1 MISGVY
7 KYGYLWCT
15 DKCWGSKYVRIQ
27 PGIHCWFWFYHW
39 MNIKKV
45 IAVFLFWPDY
55 GMILEGK
62 MSYLKI
68 GKRQHLNIKN
78 FGKKNYELF
87 LNVFWNISRGCAY
100 FFFIWYP
107 FINRANDVNKYFHN
121 YQVHLS
127 KPKNPHFETLFLDIV
142 WPYLSQHKK
151 KILFSRYSDTLSN
164 F

>member
-1 MISGVY
+1 
-7 KYGYLWCT
+7 
-15 DKCWGSKYVRIQ
+15 
-27 PGIHCWFWFYHW
+27 

-87 LNVFWNISRGCAY
+87 LNVYWNISRGCAY
-100 FFFIWYP
+100 FFSF
-107 FINRANDVNKYFHN
+107 
-121 YQVHLS
+121 
-127 KPKNPHFETLFLDIV
+127 DI
-142 WPYLSQHKK
+142 PL
-151 KILFSRYSDTLSN
+151 
-164 F
+164 